1 LSNVDDFATSTADS
15 DRKKNHYYFDRHT
28 PEYRLQFD
36 KITGEMQSKCP
47 VAWSETYNGHWVA
60 ADSRHVFELARC
72 PAVSNHHDLTG
83 ETPYQ
88 GITIPKAQRA
98 TVVRGGILE
107 MDEPEHSTYR
117 GALNPYLS
125 PAAIKRWQP
134 FVDEIVR
141 AALDEKIE
149 SGRIDFVDDL
159 ANIVPAVLTLAMMG
173 IELNKWMIYSE
184 PAHLSVST
192 PEHSP
197 DAERVAQMNRQM
209 GIDLLTNMVE
219 IKEDPRPGLVNAL
232 LRLRIDG
239 EPAPDLEIMGNLGL
253 IIGGG
258 FDTTTALTAHALEW
272 LSDNPDKRELLSR
285 ERDTLLNPA
294 TEEFLRYFTP
304 APGDGRTFSEDVEVE
319 GQKFNEGE
327 RLWISWAMA
336 NRDPSVFDEPN
347 EIVLDRKGNRHFSF
361 GIGVHR
367 CVGSNVARTVFKSML
382 TAVLDRMPDYVCD
395 PEGTEHYE
403 TIGVIQ
409 GMKHLPATFTPSKPS
424 GPGLDETLE
433 KLQRICDEQELA
445 RPITERKEAAVLTF
459 LPTAQAGGF
468 QPALGG
474 LEQ

>member
-1 LSNVDDFATSTADS
+1 LSNVDDIAKDTADS
-15 DRKKNHYYFDRHT
+15 DRKKNRYYFDRHT
-28 PEYRLQFD
+28 PEYRLQFE
-36 KITGEMQSKCP
+36 KITDEMQSKCP
-47 VAWSETYNGHWVA
+47 VAWSATYNGHWVA
-60 ADSRHVFELARC
+60 ADSKHVFELARC

-83 ETPYQ
+83 QTPYQ

-149 SGRIDFVDDL
+149 SGCIDFVDDL

-219 IKEDPRPGLVNAL
+219 IKDNPRPGLVNAL
-232 LRLRIDG
+232 LQLRIDG
-239 EPAPDLEIMGNLGL
+239 APAPDLEIMGNLGL

-319 GQKFNEGE
+319 GQKFKEGE

-409 GMKHLPATFTPSKPS
+409 GMKHLPATFTPSKPL

-433 KLQRICDEQELA
+433 KLQRICNEQELA
-445 RPITERKEAAVLTF
+445 RPITERREAAVID
-459 LPTAQAGGF
+459 
-468 QPALGG
+468 
-474 LEQ
+474 